1 MRIMKI
7 SENRRNIASYRV
19 IDVAPSGREVA
30 SITVSY
36 LSNHQE
42 NDVVA

>member
-7 SENRRNIASYRV
+7 FEHRKNIASYWV

-30 SITVSY
+30 SITMCY

-42 NDVVA
+42 NDLVA